1 MLAIDSYYYTDVHIL
16 DSKLVKNAFTRFRVP
31 FYSFC
36 VFNVRS
42 TLSIIIRGCLNSRS
56 GRTLSVDRPLFSAL
70 LLTWKKT
77 VLKLKGRRSLG
88 PWQLLWKKPPLEKRV
103 RSQQWDGLQA
113 HSKGSLYIS
122 WNLPIYP
129 FPESTLKLAS
139 HLGQNVGLGEGR
151 VGSFTKTYFSC
162 TILTDQGLIT

>member
-1 MLAIDSYYYTDVHIL
+1 MAPQGWKQQSAGCRSRWPAKYFLAWTNPNSGWSNNEYYNIFLPQEYRITVAIDSCYYTDIHIL

-70 LLTWKKT
+70 HLTWKENC
-77 VLKLKGRRSLG
+77 VEIKG
-88 PWQLLWKKPPLEKRV
+88 
-103 RSQQWDGLQA
+103 
-113 HSKGSLYIS
+113 
-122 WNLPIYP
+122 
-129 FPESTLKLAS
+129 
-139 HLGQNVGLGEGR
+139 
-151 VGSFTKTYFSC
+151 
-162 TILTDQGLIT
+162 

>member
-56 GRTLSVDRPLFSAL
+56 GRTLPLTGRYFQPCFL
-70 LLTWKKT
+70 HEKK
-77 VLKLKGRRSLG
+77 L
-88 PWQLLWKKPPLEKRV
+88 
-103 RSQQWDGLQA
+103 
-113 HSKGSLYIS
+113 
-122 WNLPIYP
+122 
-129 FPESTLKLAS
+129 
-139 HLGQNVGLGEGR
+139 
-151 VGSFTKTYFSC
+151 C
-162 TILTDQGLIT
+162 